1 MGSEI
6 NRRDAL
12 KRAMAIGLLAVPA
25 TSLLSACAS
34 SERR

>member
-12 KRAMAIGLLAVPA
+12 KRAMAIGLLAVA
-25 TSLLSACAS
+25 GDFTA
-34 SERR
+34 ERVCQFRQR